1 MRVANRSSPN
11 KTVFDELESKV
22 KMSRCSTHLILSSIS
37 QCARSVPFLFSFFL
51 SSRTE
56 PLSASIDELE
66 HDVST
71 RDATNRVTHNGEV
84 L

>member
-1 MRVANRSSPN
+1 MRVANRSTPN
-11 KTVFDELESKV
+11 KTVFDELKQV
-22 KMSRCSTHLILSSIS
+22 KMSRCLTHLILSSIS
-37 QCARSVPFLFSFFL
+37 QCARSVPFFFFSFFL

-71 RDATNRVTHNGEV
+71 RDATNRITHNGEV